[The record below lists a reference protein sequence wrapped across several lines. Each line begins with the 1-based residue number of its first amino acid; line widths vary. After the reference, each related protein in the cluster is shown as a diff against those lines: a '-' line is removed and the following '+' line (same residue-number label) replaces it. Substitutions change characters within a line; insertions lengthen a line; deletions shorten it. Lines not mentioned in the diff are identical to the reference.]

1 MSLYGGAKAAVR
13 CMVRSW
19 IQDIK
24 GSGIR
29 INVLSAVL
37 LIGSLGLCREL
48 IIQQL
53 RNGFR
58 IFKHG

>member
-24 GSGIR
+24 GSGVR
-29 INVLSAVL
+29 STFSVQAVGL
-37 LIGSLGLCREL
+37 MEAGDPMMTIVPPLGSRVKAG
-48 IIQQL
+48 
-53 RNGFR
+53 
-58 IFKHG
+58 

>member
-24 GSGIR
+24 GSGVR
-29 INVLSAVL
+29 INILSPGGGLMEAVDPMMTIVPPL
-37 LIGSLGLCREL
+37 GSRVKAG
-48 IIQQL
+48 
-53 RNGFR
+53 
-58 IFKHG
+58 